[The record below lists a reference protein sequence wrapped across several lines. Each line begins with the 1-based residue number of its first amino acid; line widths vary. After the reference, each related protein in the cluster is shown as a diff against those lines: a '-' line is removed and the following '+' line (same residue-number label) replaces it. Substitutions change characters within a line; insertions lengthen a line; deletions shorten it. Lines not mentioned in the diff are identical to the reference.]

1 MSLQKSI
8 EHLNA
13 TLHLDLS
20 IADLTDAYPMSI
32 QPARDGMYLV
42 ATSENAEQWHEAL
55 YRNGQWHGSVPVPA
69 GGVWR
74 GLNAP
79 AHIVDEEPIEDWAR
93 RTLSE
98 MRKRTLQGL
107 IDLKD
112 VASQTAGQSPDTID
126 QAADRMERDTTL
138 LAIDTLQNRLREID
152 AALRRIDAGEYGICP
167 DTGEEIPRERLRAN
181 PLALHT
187 VEHQQRLDVMARLRG
202 HAA

>member
-1 MSLQKSI
+1 MSIQKFL

-20 IADLTDAYPMSI
+20 TTDLTDAYPMSI
-32 QPARDGMYLV
+32 QPVRDGVYLV
-42 ATSENAEQWHEAL
+42 AASENAEQWHEAL
-55 YRNGQWHGSVPVPA
+55 YRNGQWHGAIPVPVD
-69 GGVWR
+69 GVWR

-79 AHIVDEEPIEDWAR
+79 AHIVAEESIEDWAR
-93 RTLSE
+93 RTLSS
-98 MRKRTLQGL
+98 MRNRTLQGI

-112 VASQTAGQSPDTID
+112 ATSQSAGQSPDTID
-126 QAADRMERDTTL
+126 QAADRMERDTAL

-167 DTGEEIPRERLRAN
+167 DTGEEIPLERLRAN

-187 VEHQQRLDVMARLRG
+187 VEHQQRLDAMLRLRG
-202 HAA
+202 RAA